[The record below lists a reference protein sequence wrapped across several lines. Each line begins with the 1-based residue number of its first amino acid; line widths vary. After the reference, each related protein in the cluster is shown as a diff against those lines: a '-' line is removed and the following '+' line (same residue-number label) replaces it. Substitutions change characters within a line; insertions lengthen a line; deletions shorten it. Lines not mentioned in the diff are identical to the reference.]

1 MDWDWD
7 TARHQPHS
15 RRQALYGLEL
25 LEERWRVVGPTG
37 RVVTCAVYRGNGPG
51 VEVRAGYSLHEFHR
65 TQRVSDLTH
74 ARVVAQLWRAAVM
87 AKGLTELPTK
97 NGSKSGRS

>member
-7 TARHQPHS
+7 TPRDQRHS
-15 RRQALYGLEL
+15 RQTPYRLEL
-25 LEERWRVVGPTG
+25 LEERWRIVGPSG
-37 RVVTCAVYRGNGPG
+37 RVLTCAVYRGEGPG

-65 TQRVSDLTH
+65 TQRVADLTH
-74 ARVVAQLWRAAVM
+74 ARVVAQMWRAAVM

-97 NGSKSGRS
+97 NGGKSGRS